1 MERRSVNFF
10 LTFEM
15 FAKNSNNIVL
25 IGEPY
30 KSKEKFTLYDSKIG
44 GLPVIALCM
53 DNPIALVY

>member
-10 LTFEM
+10 LIFGM

-44 GLPVIALCM
+44 GLPVLSM
-53 DNPIALVY
+53 YDNNLIALVY